1 MGDIAFGERLRL
13 AREKAGLSQED
24 VCRAMEFSKVHLLNS
39 YEQGTI
45 SPSIKTIKGLAVLY
59 RTSVDS
65 LLFEE
70 ETMPDTKN
78 NGDYLSQFV
87 EAAASLSL
95 DLLCEEDP
103 YTGQKKYRL
112 DLSSH
117 EDRRLAEFMAGW
129 AKLTHMRSDGTI
141 SDEEYWL
148 VLRKRINDLRLTK
161 PE

>member
-1 MGDIAFGERLRL
+1 MGDITFGERLRI

-39 YEQGTI
+39 YEQGSI
-45 SPSIKTIKGLAVLY
+45 SPSIKTLKGLAMLY
-59 RTSVDS
+59 RTSVDA

-70 ETMPDTKN
+70 ETMPDTKK
-78 NGDYLSQFV
+78 GDDYLSQFV

-103 YTGQKKYRL
+103 YSGQKKYRL

-117 EDRRLAEFMAGW
+117 DDRRLVEFMEGW
-129 AKLTHMRSDGTI
+129 AKLTGMRNDGTI

-148 VLRKRINDLRLTK
+148 VLRKRINDLRIGK
-161 PE
+161 